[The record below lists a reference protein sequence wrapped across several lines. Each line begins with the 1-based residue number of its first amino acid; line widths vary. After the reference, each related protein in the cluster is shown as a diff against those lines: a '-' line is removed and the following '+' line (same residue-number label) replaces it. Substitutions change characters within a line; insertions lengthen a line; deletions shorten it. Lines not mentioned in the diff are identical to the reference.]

1 MIVFRYVVNEEHGGI
16 VFASDAEEAKAK
28 IKRYYSLMND
38 GYGITDENIQ
48 VWEYTDDDYY
58 CSEVPD
64 VYDCY

>member
-1 MIVFRYVVNEEHGGI
+1 MIGFRYVVNEEHGGI

-48 VWEYTDDDYY
+48 VWKYTDDDYY